1 MAKRPSLLELL
12 GQNVFDAF
20 FNFEQPSQ
28 ARAEN
33 EVGGGALANEN
44 ELPELGGAEIDRLL
58 EQALETFESES
69 KLPVAEQQARRFAKP
84 KTEEEVAKVRK
95 ASIPK
100 NTAFA
105 YGTSGRDRETA
116 RTRLRLSLKV
126 W

>member
-1 MAKRPSLLELL
+1 M
-12 GQNVFDAF
+12 NVGVHIF
-20 FNFEQPSQ
+20 
-28 ARAEN
+28 
-33 EVGGGALANEN
+33 ALTFPFPN

-105 YGTSGRDRETA
+105 SGTSGRDKETA